1 MHLTKFQYYCT
12 KGLIDSNDYTVSKLK
27 KRSIDCQI
35 HVFFLCRKKQLFKAK
50 MFCSQG
56 NMASTDNCQHIDSL
70 TC

>member
-35 HVFFLCRKKQLFKAK
+35 HVFFYVVKNNCLKRKCFVAREIWLATIIV
-50 MFCSQG
+50 
-56 NMASTDNCQHIDSL
+56 NT
-70 TC
+70 